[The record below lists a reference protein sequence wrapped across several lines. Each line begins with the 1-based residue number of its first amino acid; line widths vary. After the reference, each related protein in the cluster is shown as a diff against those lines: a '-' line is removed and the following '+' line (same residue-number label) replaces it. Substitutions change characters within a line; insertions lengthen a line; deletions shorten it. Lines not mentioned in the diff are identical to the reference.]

1 MALITW
7 TDALSVNIKDIDAQH
22 QRLFDL
28 VNKLHEAMKVGKGK
42 DVLGGI
48 LDDLVKYTVVHFTS
62 EENYLKKYEYPEYVQ
77 HKKIHD
83 DLTQKA
89 RSLKAGFDQGKQTIS
104 IEVLNFL
111 NDWLNNHI
119 LKTDKKYGPFL
130 NGKGLH

>member
-7 TDALSVNIKDIDAQH
+7 TDALSVNIKEIDTQH
-22 QRLFDL
+22 QRLFEL
-28 VNKLHEAMKVGKGK
+28 MNKLHEAMKIGKGN

-48 LDDLVKYTVVHFTS
+48 LGDLVKYTVVHFS
-62 EENYLKKYEYPEYVQ
+62 NEESHLKKYGYPEYVQ

-89 RSLKAGFDQGKQTIS
+89 KALKASFDQGKQTIS
-104 IEVLNFL
+104 IDVLTFL
-111 NDWLNNHI
+111 KDWLNNHI
-119 LKTDKKYGPFL
+119 LKTDKRYSSFL

>member
-7 TDALSVNIKDIDAQH
+7 TDALSVDVKEIDTQH

-28 VNKLHEAMKVGKGK
+28 MNKLHEAMKIGKGK

-48 LDDLVKYTVVHFTS
+48 LGDLVQYTVVHFS
-62 EENYLKKYEYPEYVQ
+62 NEEAYLKKYDYPEYAQ

-89 RSLKAGFDQGKQTIS
+89 KALKASFEQGKQTVS
-104 IEVLNFL
+104 IEVLTFL
-111 NDWLNNHI
+111 TDWLNNHI
-119 LKTDKKYGPFL
+119 LKTDKRYSSFL